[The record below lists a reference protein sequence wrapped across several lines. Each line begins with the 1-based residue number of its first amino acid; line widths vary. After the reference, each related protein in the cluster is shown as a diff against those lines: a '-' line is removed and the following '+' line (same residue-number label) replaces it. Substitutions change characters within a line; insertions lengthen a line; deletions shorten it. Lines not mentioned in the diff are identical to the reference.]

1 MVVNE
6 GLSIVIMPVI
16 LATRVTYLS
25 NQAQLQLSEK
35 SLAVTGQG
43 YLDLVKAS
51 WILVDVIK
59 RHPQL
64 NLLNADIRYEVVLL
78 AEVSY
83 FCNDK
88 PDEN

>member
-6 GLSIVIMPVI
+6 GLSIAIMPVI
-16 LATRVTYLS
+16 LVTRVTYLS

-35 SLAVTGQG
+35 SLAVPGQG

-83 FCNDK
+83 FCNDE
-88 PDEN
+88 PNEN